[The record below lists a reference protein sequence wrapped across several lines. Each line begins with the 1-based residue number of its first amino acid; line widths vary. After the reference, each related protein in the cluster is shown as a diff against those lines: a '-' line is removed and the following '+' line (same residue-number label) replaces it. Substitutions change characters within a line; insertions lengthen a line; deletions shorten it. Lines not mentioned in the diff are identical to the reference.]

1 MEEETIFE
9 NSPIALNGLPILEE
23 GEFVGLHGEYL
34 GLRLVNTGLVIALA
48 LAGGVFVYRNTDFE
62 IWQIYVP
69 LLVVAALFVFVT
81 VKGFKYK
88 GYQLRD
94 RDISYRS
101 GYIFRSTTTVPLVRI
116 QHSEVTQG
124 PLQRLFD
131 LATVK
136 IYTAG
141 GQQSDLSVPGLL
153 PEEANKLRDYINQT
167 VHEHVEG

>member
-9 NSPIALNGLPILEE
+9 NEPIALKGLPELEE
-23 GEFVGLHGEYL
+23 GNFEGLHGEYL
-34 GLRLVNTGLVIALA
+34 GMRLVNAGLLIAIA
-48 LAGGVFVYRNTDFE
+48 LAGGVFLYRSTDLE
-62 IWQIYVP
+62 IWQIYAP
-69 LLVVAALFVFVT
+69 LLLIATFYVFVT
-81 VKGFKYK
+81 VKGFRYK
-88 GYQLRD
+88 GYLLREH
-94 RDISYRS
+94 DISYRT

-153 PEEANKLRDYINQT
+153 PAEAYKLRDFINNT
-167 VHEHVEG
+167 VMGQ

>member
-1 MEEETIFE
+1 MEEQPLFVNKPIDVADLPQLVDE
-9 NSPIALNGLPILEE
+9 NYLS
-23 GEFVGLHGEYL
+23 LHQEYL
-34 GLRLVNTGLVIALA
+34 YLRLVASIILLAILSAVGVIIYFNTE
-48 LAGGVFVYRNTDFE
+48 FE
-62 IWQIYVP
+62 IWQIYAP
-69 LLVVAALFVFVT
+69 LLLIATFYVFVT
-81 VKGFKYK
+81 VKGFRYK
-88 GYQLRD
+88 GYLLREH
-94 RDISYRS
+94 DISYRT

-153 PEEANKLRDYINQT
+153 PAEAFKLRDFINNT
-167 VHEHVEG
+167 VMGQ

>member
-9 NSPIALNGLPILEE
+9 NQPIALNGLPELAD

-34 GLRLVNTGLVIALA
+34 GLRLVNAGLMIALA
-48 LAGGVFVYRNTDFE
+48 LAGGVFLYRNTDFE

-69 LLVVAALFVFVT
+69 LLILAALFVFVT
-81 VKGFKYK
+81 VKGFRYK
-88 GYQLRD
+88 GYQLRQH
-94 RDISYRS
+94 DISYRT

-153 PEEANKLRDYINQT
+153 PAEAYKLRDFINNT
-167 VHEHVEG
+167 VSEHAEG